1 MTMMVVAP
9 IQLAASIIPVM
20 QTKHSAGFPLLP
32 MCVQQEK

>member
-32 MCVQQEK
+32 MCMQQEK